1 MKITSVIVTT
11 LVLALPGIVF
21 SDPTIRLAALEFG
34 TVNWELQ
41 TIKNYELDK
50 KYGFK
55 FNVRPVANP
64 QAGKIALQSD
74 AVDMIVSDWIWVSR
88 QRHTGSDFTFIPYSN
103 TAGALMLPAVS
114 KIRTLSD
121 LVGKRVGIAGGELDK
136 NWLLLR
142 ALTQH
147 KLQLDLDNKIE
158 KVYAAPP
165 LLNQQIILG
174 NLDAIITYWH
184 YAAHLE
190 ALGYRSFITGQ
201 EFIKQLGIDEI
212 LPTLGYVFRQ
222 SWAATNPGAVKALL
236 KASIEAKNLLCDSD
250 PAWTQI
256 KTLLR
261 TDNTDTQGILRTR
274 YCAGR
279 IKKWGAPEK
288 HAAAAVYSI
297 LRRMT
302 GDKLT
307 GKSIDLQAGTFWPYS
322 IGY

>member
-1 MKITSVIVTT
+1 MKTTIAFIATIVIV
-11 LVLALPGIVF
+11 LPGIVF
-21 SDPTIRLAALEFG
+21 GDPTIRLAALEFG

-55 FNVRPVANP
+55 FEIRPVASP

-88 QRHTGSDFTFIPYSN
+88 QRSTGSDFTFLPYSS
-103 TAGALMLPAVS
+103 TAGALMLPPGS
-114 KIRTLSD
+114 DIRTLKD
-121 LVGKRVGIAGGELDK
+121 LAGKRVGIAGGELDK

-142 ALTQH
+142 GLTQH
-147 KLQLDLDNKIE
+147 KMQLDLDDKIE
-158 KVYAAPP
+158 KVYGAPP
-165 LLNQQIILG
+165 LLNQQILQG

-190 ALGYRSFITGQ
+190 ALGYRTFMTGQ
-201 EFIKQLGIDEI
+201 EFIKQLGIDQI

-222 SWAATNPGAVKALL
+222 TWADANPDTVKTLL

-256 KTLLR
+256 ETLLR
-261 TDNTDTQGILRTR
+261 TDNIDTQGILRTR
-274 YCAGR
+274 FCAGR
-279 IKKWGAPEK
+279 IQKWDEPEK
-288 HAAAAVYSI
+288 RAAAAVYSI
-297 LRRMT
+297 LRQMT